1 MSICTP
7 WISEDDRLADCG
19 CPDGPQLVVQSAIEV
34 ASDILY
40 RFSGQQWPGLCT
52 ETMRPV
58 RIGLPPGSVRPFLP
72 VYLASADILVLPR
85 ATVTGI
91 TQVLI
96 DGVAFTD
103 FLLYNPNWLVRTD
116 NELWPRAQRLDLAT
130 TAVDTWSITYAYGEE
145 PPEGGQHSARILT
158 TELVKACVSDTTCRI
173 PTGAVSLTRR
183 GVTYD
188 LSAVEGRTGLAD
200 VDLWLSSVNPQSRTR
215 RARVIS
221 PDDIRY
227 VPATPAGS

>member
-1 MSICTP
+1 MSLCTP
-7 WISEDDRLADCG
+7 WISEDGRLADCG
-19 CPDGPQLVVQSAIEV
+19 CPEGPQLVIQSAIEV
-34 ASDILY
+34 ASDTLY
-40 RFSGQQWPGLCT
+40 RLSGQQWAGLCE

-58 RIGLPPGSVRPFLP
+58 RIGIPPGSIRPFLP
-72 VYLASADILVLPR
+72 TYLASADILILPR

-91 TQVLI
+91 TQILI

-130 TAVDTWSITYAYGEE
+130 TEIDTWSITYTYGEN
-145 PPEGGQHSARILT
+145 PPAGGQHAARILT
-158 TELVKACVSDTTCRI
+158 TEIVKACVSDKTCRI

-188 LSAVEGRTGLAD
+188 LSPFEGRTGIAE
-200 VDLWLSSVNPQSRTR
+200 VDLWLSAVNPKKRVR

-221 PDDIRY
+221 PDAIRF
-227 VPATPAGS
+227 VPATPVGS